1 MSDDAAAAAAAS
13 DATSAEPAAAAAPLA
28 TFKKRGNI
36 RKKGARKKKKVAS
49 DSDSGEE
56 GGVVKAAKSSNPN
69 VHRLKRPRADE
80 DGVDKL
86 GVSYSADVSMAK
98 MGRSAQDDATRT
110 YEIDDPE
117 NMNVTNF
124 RGPMRAPTN
133 IRTTMRIDYQPD
145 ICKDYKDTGYCGY
158 GDACKFMHDRG
169 DYLAGWQMEKAWEA
183 KQAAKKKT
191 FEEGSLTAEADEVV
205 AAAKKK
211 EEELPWGCFICRGPF
226 VDAMQ
231 TKCGHFFCERCALD
245 RYNIQKQKG
254 CFICLQPTLGI
265 FNVAK
270 ELRMREK
277 EERALAKQLAPAL
290 DNKSEWP
297 VPTAFLLVKAEQ
309 KFGEPQGRTTMEKLT
324 WIQKQL
330 GQGVEKTKEQEA
342 EEEAEGAKAA
352 QQELEAQ
359 QSGWKSKRQ
368 GWVMGGSG
376 LDAKYASGL

>member
-1 MSDDAAAAAAAS
+1 MLGRWRERRGMSEPSGADGGG
-13 DATSAEPAAAAAPLA
+13 AEPALA

-36 RKKGARKKKKVAS
+36 RKKGARKKTRVAS

-56 GGVVKAAKSSNPN
+56 GGAVTAAKASNPN
-69 VHRLKRPRADE
+69 VHRLKRPRADP

-86 GVSYSADVSMAK
+86 GVSYNADASMVK

-110 YEIDDPE
+110 FEIDDPA
-117 NMNVTNF
+117 NKNVTNF

-169 DYLAGWQMEKAWEA
+169 DYLAGWQLEKAWEA
-183 KQAAKKKT
+183 KQEAKKRSY
-191 FEEGSLTAEADEVV
+191 EESSLTTEADE
-205 AAAKKK
+205 AAAALQKKDD
-211 EEELPWGCFICRGPF
+211 ELHWGCFICRGPF
-226 VDAMQ
+226 VEAMQ

-245 RYNIQKQKG
+245 RYNIQKQKT

-270 ELRMREK
+270 ELRGREK
-277 EERALAKQLAPAL
+277 EEREVAKQLAPVL
-290 DNKSEWP
+290 DDTCEWP
-297 VPTAFLLVKAEQ
+297 VPTAFILVKAEQ
-309 KFGEPQGRTTMEKLT
+309 KFGEPQGRTTMQKLQWVQEKV
-324 WIQKQL
+324 
-330 GQGVEKTKEQEA
+330 GQGGKTKEEQA
-342 EEEAEGAKAA
+342 EEEEAAGAEAA
-352 QQELEAQ
+352 QKELEAQ
-359 QSGWKSKRQ
+359 KSEWKSTRQ

-376 LDAKYASGL
+376 LDPKYASGL